1 MDERESSEAQLWRR
15 GLEGDAGAFGEI
27 FDLHKDRVFRHA
39 FRLLL
44 DRHDAEDV
52 TGTVFLELWRR
63 RSSVR
68 IVDGSLLPWL
78 LVTTGH
84 AASNTR
90 RATSRY
96 RRLLDRIPRGEHP
109 AAVEDEALARLA
121 PLGDDLHHALQQLG
135 PIDRSLATLVIIE
148 GYPIKDA
155 AELLNLTPAAAKT
168 RLSRAKTR
176 LRISLAPALSGQGD
190 PS

>member
-1 MDERESSEAQLWRR
+1 MDESESSEARLWRR
-15 GLEGDAGAFGEI
+15 GLDGDAGAFGEI

-63 RSSVR
+63 RTGVR
-68 IVDGSLLPWL
+68 VVNGSLLPWL

-84 AASNTR
+84 AAANTR
-90 RATSRY
+90 RSTSRY
-96 RRLLDRIPRGEHP
+96 RKLLDRIPRGEHP
-109 AAVEDEALARLA
+109 PAVEDEALARLA
-121 PLGDDLHHALQQLG
+121 PLGEELHEALQQLG
-135 PIDRSLATLVIIE
+135 PVDRSLATLVIVE

-155 AELLNLTPAAAKT
+155 AELLNLTHAAAKT

-176 LRISLAPALSGQGD
+176 LRTSLAPALSAQGD
-190 PS
+190 LS

>member
-1 MDERESSEAQLWRR
+1 MDDSESSEVRVWRR

-39 FRLLL
+39 FRILL

-63 RSSVR
+63 RKSVR

-78 LVTTGH
+78 LVTTAH

-90 RATSRY
+90 RSTSRY
-96 RRLLDRIPRGEHP
+96 RRLLDRIPRTEHTP
-109 AAVEDEALARLA
+109 DAEDEALARLA
-121 PLGDDLHHALQQLG
+121 PLGAELLEAMQQLG
-135 PIDRSLATLVIIE
+135 PIDRSLATLVIVE
-148 GYPIKDA
+148 GYPVKDA
-155 AELLNLTPAAAKT
+155 AELLDLSPAAAKT
-168 RLSRAKTR
+168 RLSRAKSR
-176 LRISLAPALSGQGD
+176 LRTTLTPALSTQGD
-190 PS
+190 LS